1 MKTRDLVII
10 AVFTALMCVL
20 APLSIPLT
28 GQVPISLAT
37 LVVMLMGVVLGAKK
51 SSIAV
56 CLYIIIAI
64 IGVPVLAGYRSG
76 VSAVFG
82 PTGGYIWG
90 YIPLAYMSGAL
101 SNKFEGKKDII
112 YTVLGM
118 LIGTVILY
126 TLGTIWYIYFTK
138 TKVLAAILAC
148 VTPFIPGDIVKMIV
162 VILLGPR
169 LRNILNKVN

>member
-1 MKTRDLVII
+1 MKTKDLVII

-20 APLSIPLT
+20 APLSIPLV
-28 GQVPISLAT
+28 GEVPISLAT

-56 CLYIIIAI
+56 CLYIVIAL

-76 VSAVFG
+76 AAAVFG
-82 PTGGYIWG
+82 ATGGYIWG
-90 YIPLAYMSGAL
+90 YIPLAYLTGAL
-101 SNKFEGKKDII
+101 ANKYEGKKDIV
-112 YTVLGM
+112 YTLLGM

-138 TKVLAAILAC
+138 TEVLAALLAC

-169 LRNILNKVN
+169 LREVLDRTH